1 MTDDQHNTTS
11 TPPDR
16 GSAGDVST
24 TGHST
29 HDVQDTDGGHGSAV
43 ADTSDVS
50 TLVPTTW
57 KQLIFPALILLVVLI
72 LVAGPV
78 ASAFAPRP
86 AAPTASTESPTA
98 AVGEQGAGGSG
109 GANAVAAT
117 STAATGQNTT
127 AATPDALSTVEP
139 GAPSA
144 PSAPSATTL
153 PQASPTTATQ
163 NLSLSATQTAVWLA
177 GESGEVARIPVQ
189 LQFEGTTYSVN
200 PGTSL
205 LPDWKQSQDPGT
217 ATWIEGTV
225 TNHILYLPYTDQNAA
240 IFSAAKVGDALK
252 LRMNTGQ
259 TFSFDVTKAQ
269 RAVNGPATTA
279 GQFTVTAAMAQDHA
293 GVTLFLVGDP
303 ASDRAV
309 VQADFTGTIQ

>member
-1 MTDDQHNTTS
+1 MTDDQHNIAS
-11 TPPDR
+11 TPPDL

-24 TGHST
+24 TGHSS
-29 HDVQDTDGGHGSAV
+29 HDVQDTHGGHGSPT
-43 ADTSDVS
+43 ADTSDLS

-57 KQLIFPALILLVVLI
+57 KQLIFPLLILLVVLI

-86 AAPTASTESPTA
+86 SALTGNTGLPAPTIA
-98 AVGEQGAGGSG
+98 EQGTG
-109 GANAVAAT
+109 GANALETTPVAAT
-117 STAATGQNTT
+117 GRNVTATMPITATTPTAISTAA
-127 AATPDALSTVEP
+127 L
-139 GAPSA
+139 
-144 PSAPSATTL
+144 SATTL
-153 PQASPTTATQ
+153 PQPQASPTTATLK
-163 NLSLSATQTAVWLA
+163 LSVVATRTAVWIA

-189 LQFEGTTYSVN
+189 LQFEGTTYSVA

-225 TNHILYLPYTDQNAA
+225 ANHILYLPYTEQNAA
-240 IFSAAKVGDALK
+240 IFSAARVGDALK
-252 LRMNTGQ
+252 LTMNTGQ
-259 TFSFDVTKAQ
+259 IFSFDVTRAQ
-269 RAVNGPATTA
+269 RARNGPPTA
-279 GQFTVTAAMAQDHA
+279 AGEFTVTAAMAQDHA

>member
-11 TPPDR
+11 APPDR

-86 AAPTASTESPTA
+86 AAPTGSTESPTA

-117 STAATGQNTT
+117 PTAATGQNIT
-127 AATPDALSTVEP
+127 AATPNALSTVAP
-139 GAPSA
+139 GAPG
-144 PSAPSATTL
+144 APSATTL

-225 TNHILYLPYTDQNAA
+225 ANHILYLPYTEQNAA
-240 IFSAAKVGDALK
+240 IFSATKVGDTLK
-252 LRMNTGQ
+252 LTMNTGQ
-259 TFSFDVTKAQ
+259 IFSFDVTKAQ
-269 RAVNGPATTA
+269 RAVNGPATAA

>member
-139 GAPSA
+139 GA